1 MDPNRPF
8 KHWQYP
14 RWKTEKE
21 FWHKHWIASLT
32 GQPLPVWGQDAQV
45 KGKDDSNS
53 DNRFRDNE
61 ELRYS
66 LRSLE
71 KYAPWVRHIYVVT
84 DGQIPSWLDIESPK
98 LSIVKHRDIFT
109 NESHL
114 PVFSSPAIE
123 WSLDN
128 IPGLSD
134 MFLYFND
141 DVFLGSP
148 IRPEDFVSQA
158 GVQKVY
164 FAWEIPLCANRCWD
178 TYLANGRCDKE
189 CNVTACDFD
198 MGDCGCDVNPLDGS
212 LSCDAD
218 KVANILE
225 NSPKPPRIGNHLC
238 QGTCNYQWLGN
249 GVCDRSCNVSSCA
262 FDGGDCRE
270 RKQPVGRHGH
280 FPEDEDKDELSPLVR
295 DLWSADVSVNHTLV
309 QVPLDVNATYL
320 NLTEA
325 FGGANGSIWSAA
337 HDNGDLI
344 RFASVHE
351 KENVLLLVFGRDSE
365 ADPMTSSVK
374 ISVVGEDPQGAPIQ
388 LDFSLVRG
396 KKLIETSPIAG
407 EDPPQDKEITGGVYT
422 FQNTSTRPQN
432 IRLPFGFR
440 QATFRSIASGGI
452 KRDETITSE
461 GGATAEAEVPLEL
474 SMDDGIDAVAELLTD
489 KIPLVEIFL
498 PFNITGKK
506 LEDGDV
512 LNLGWYMEL
521 RLHDDENDWDWNDH
535 AICQLEVPK
544 KKPVPAP
551 ANGSSSEV
559 KEGADV
565 GDDMQDSTANEAKVE
580 IEAAANTKN
589 AEHANDGNVQE
600 EVIHDENTETEGDE
614 ESDDIPKCRLAED
627 NRGIIVTVRV
637 ITHHVRTVFSAVGV
651 FNDDESEED
660 IGENSETDSSQ
671 TADTS
676 SSPSQADVA
685 LKDDKL
691 QQLIEEWKT
700 SPQVTDGQ
708 MCFYDTD
715 RADPWRYRYCF
726 ALAMGHFQ
734 ARGVEVVHKP
744 TLYALTHPPKPKV
757 VYTPYMGDD
766 PALLELLDR
775 CIETTRRLIGIRPRI
790 CYPNEMPVPHPV
802 KDAPKVDPQA
812 QKLEEG
818 RRLACEAQHR
828 RLAQRE
834 QREKEELE
842 AEANRGIFGEILEGI
857 KSAVGLSHVEPADES
872 LHDIEY
878 EDVCGP
884 APVKTV
890 KPPVTLKTAQALLSR
905 DTFGD
910 SLRFVN
916 KLYNRAFGK
925 AAERRRVPSHMPFLL
940 QKSII
945 REIKDQWTTEVQATS
960 AHRFRHPEDMQF
972 SFSYFHYLINR
983 AKIHPHTLEE
993 VWRVYLDANR
1003 NGILDENELL
1013 TAASL
1018 AHGDAPPEE
1027 FVKEVRECV
1036 QPEKREKVREIPTAE
1051 GTVRLSETLTPYI
1064 TLENLQ
1070 RCPSVADALVRNVRY
1085 ESKVELMSEKEVTFH
1100 MLSDNFKFAWK
1111 QMMGTRARRT
1121 KFVCI
1126 NDDMK
1131 FPSTAV
1137 SQILHELFLS
1147 IWPKRSQFELPF
1159 HLKNRY
1165 AHIDEYHAAQTRRQ
1179 VAAAIF
1185 AFILLLVALVFR
1197 AELCAL
1203 FGFQDIAR
1211 ARAASASQLTHDF
1224 EQAQQQEE
1232 EQENE
1237 KPKEVEADGEGASKK
1252 KRPTRKMS
1260 S

>member
-1 MDPNRPF
+1 MKERSRRLYHQLPEVVERKRQEEMLRRRRQRLDELREQEKSSVRRFATAVSKKTPTPAVPKKHRKQKKNRFVKAGLPLMLF
-8 KHWQYP
+8 IVGGYMGLTQFVGGKYEARDHLIKSQSQHTFDLEEEHKKMTQKLVLDDFELKPVPKPKEDANGEDP

-98 LSIVKHRDIFT
+98 LSIVKHRDIFS

-178 TYLANGRCDKE
+178 TYLSNGRCDKE

-212 LSCDAD
+212 LSCDA
-218 KVANILE
+218 
-225 NSPKPPRIGNHLC
+225 
-238 QGTCNYQWLGN
+238 
-249 GVCDRSCNVSSCA
+249 
-262 FDGGDCRE
+262 
-270 RKQPVGRHGH
+270 
-280 FPEDEDKDELSPLVR
+280 
-295 DLWSADVSVNHTLV
+295 
-309 QVPLDVNATYL
+309 
-320 NLTEA
+320 
-325 FGGANGSIWSAA
+325 
-337 HDNGDLI
+337 
-344 RFASVHE
+344 E
-351 KENVLLLVFGRDSE
+351 K
-365 ADPMTSSVK
+365 
-374 ISVVGEDPQGAPIQ
+374 
-388 LDFSLVRG
+388 
-396 KKLIETSPIAG
+396 
-407 EDPPQDKEITGGVYT
+407 
-422 FQNTSTRPQN
+422 
-432 IRLPFGFR
+432 
-440 QATFRSIASGGI
+440 
-452 KRDETITSE
+452 
-461 GGATAEAEVPLEL
+461 
-474 SMDDGIDAVAELLTD
+474 
-489 KIPLVEIFL
+489 IFL

-559 KEGADV
+559 KEDADV
-565 GDDMQDSTANEAKVE
+565 SDDMQDSMANEAKVE
-580 IEAAANTKN
+580 IEVAANTKN
-589 AEHANDGNVQE
+589 AEHANDGNAQE

-627 NRGIIVTVRV
+627 NRGIIVT
-637 ITHHVRTVFSAVGV
+637 
-651 FNDDESEED
+651 
-660 IGENSETDSSQ
+660 
-671 TADTS
+671 
-676 SSPSQADVA
+676 
-685 LKDDKL
+685 
-691 QQLIEEWKT
+691 
-700 SPQVTDGQ
+700 
-708 MCFYDTD
+708 
-715 RADPWRYRYCF
+715 
-726 ALAMGHFQ
+726 
-734 ARGVEVVHKP
+734 
-744 TLYALTHPPKPKV
+744 
-757 VYTPYMGDD
+757 
-766 PALLELLDR
+766 
-775 CIETTRRLIGIRPRI
+775 
-790 CYPNEMPVPHPV
+790 
-802 KDAPKVDPQA
+802 
-812 QKLEEG
+812 
-818 RRLACEAQHR
+818 
-828 RLAQRE
+828 
-834 QREKEELE
+834 
-842 AEANRGIFGEILEGI
+842 
-857 KSAVGLSHVEPADES
+857 
-872 LHDIEY
+872 
-878 EDVCGP
+878 
-884 APVKTV
+884 
-890 KPPVTLKTAQALLSR
+890 
-905 DTFGD
+905 
-910 SLRFVN
+910 
-916 KLYNRAFGK
+916 
-925 AAERRRVPSHMPFLL
+925 
-940 QKSII
+940 
-945 REIKDQWTTEVQATS
+945 ATS

-1051 GTVRLSETLTPYI
+1051 GT
-1064 TLENLQ
+1064 

-1131 FPSTAV
+1131 FPSTA
-1137 SQILHELFLS
+1137 
-1147 IWPKRSQFELPF
+1147 
-1159 HLKNRY
+1159 
-1165 AHIDEYHAAQTRRQ
+1165 
-1179 VAAAIF
+1179 
-1185 AFILLLVALVFR
+1185 
-1197 AELCAL
+1197 
-1203 FGFQDIAR
+1203 DIAR

-1232 EQENE
+1232 EQESE
-1237 KPKEVEADGEGASKK
+1237 KPKEVEADGEGVSKK

>member
-1 MDPNRPF
+1 MSSMRSRRGVLERPPSPSERQGHSSSF
-8 KHWQYP
+8 LLFLLFVLTLFCAFFLVERTSVDRSNIGNVPSQDFLSYGPIDVVYTWVNGTDP

-98 LSIVKHRDIFT
+98 ISIVKHRDIFA

-123 WSLDN
+123 WNLDN

-164 FAWEIPLCANRCWD
+164 FAWEIPLCSNRCWD

-212 LSCDAD
+212 LSCDAE

-225 NSPKPPRIGNHLC
+225 NTPKPLKIAHHLC
-238 QGTCNYQWLGN
+238 QGTCNYHWLGN
-249 GVCDRSCNVSSCA
+249 GVCDRTCNVSSCA
-262 FDGGDCRE
+262 YDGGDCRE
-270 RKQPVGRHGH
+270 RAQPAGRHGH
-280 FPEDEDKDELSPLVR
+280 FREEDPDKDELSPLVR
-295 DLWSADVSVNHTLV
+295 NLWSADVSVNHTLV
-309 QVPLDVNATYL
+309 QVPLDVNASYL
-320 NLTEA
+320 NFTEA

-337 HDNGDLI
+337 HDNADLI

-351 KENVLLLVFGRDSE
+351 KENVLLLVFGRDSV
-365 ADPMTSSVK
+365 ADPMTSSAS
-374 ISVVGEDPQGAPIQ
+374 ISVVGEDPQGTPIQ
-388 LDFSLVRG
+388 LDFSIIRG
-396 KKLIETSPIAG
+396 EKIIETSSTAG
-407 EDPPQDKEITGGVYT
+407 ENSFQDEGMTGGMFT

-440 QATFRSIASGGI
+440 QATVRSILGGGV
-452 KRDETITSE
+452 KRDDTITSE
-461 GGATAEAEVPLEL
+461 DGATMEADIPLEL
-474 SMDDGIDAVAELLTD
+474 SMDGGIEAVVELVAD
-489 KIPLVEIFL
+489 KVPLVEVFL
-498 PFNITGKK
+498 PFNVTGKK
-506 LEDGDV
+506 LQEGDV
-512 LNLGWYMEL
+512 INLGWYMNL
-521 RLHDDENDWDWNDH
+521 RLHDDDDDWDWNDQS
-535 AICQLEVPK
+535 ICQLEVPK
-544 KKPVPAP
+544 KKSAPAP
-551 ANGSSSEV
+551 ANASSSDV
-559 KEGADV
+559 KEGTDIGEIVQGSATKEVEVKIDIASNMK
-565 GDDMQDSTANEAKVE
+565 DD
-580 IEAAANTKN
+580 
-589 AEHANDGNVQE
+589 EHANGENVQE
-600 EVIHDENTETEGDE
+600 EVVQEENTEAEGGE
-614 ESDDIPKCRLAED
+614 ESDAIPKCRLAED
-627 NRGIIVTVRV
+627 NCGIIVTLRV
-637 ITHHVRTVFSAVGV
+637 ITHHVRTIFSEAGV
-651 FNDDESEED
+651 INDDEGEKNSEGD
-660 IGENSETDSSQ
+660 SETDSSQ
-671 TADTS
+671 SAGSS
-676 SSPSQADVA
+676 SSPTQDDAD
-685 LKDDKL
+685 LNGKL
-691 QQLIEEWKT
+691 QQLIKEWKT

-708 MCFYDTD
+708 ICFYDTD

-726 ALAMGHFQ
+726 AIAMGHFQ
-734 ARGVEVVHKP
+734 TRGVDLVHQP
-744 TLYALTHPPKPKV
+744 TLYALMHPPKPKV

-775 CIETTRRLIGIRPRI
+775 CIDTTRRLIGFRPRM
-790 CYPNEMPVPHPV
+790 CYPNEVPVPRPV
-802 KDAPKVDPQA
+802 KDSSKVDTQA
-812 QKLEEG
+812 QKEEEG
-818 RRLACEAQHR
+818 RRLACEAQQR

-842 AEANRGIFGEILEGI
+842 AEANKGIFGRFLESI
-857 KSAVGLSHVEPADES
+857 KSTVGLSHVEPADES
-872 LHDIEY
+872 LDDVEY
-878 EDVCGP
+878 EDVCAP
-884 APVKTV
+884 APVKEE
-890 KPPVTLKTAQALLSR
+890 KPPVTLKTAQALLSK

-945 REIKDQWTTEVQATS
+945 REIKDHWTTE
-960 AHRFRHPEDMQF
+960 
-972 SFSYFHYLINR
+972 
-983 AKIHPHTLEE
+983 
-993 VWRVYLDANR
+993 
-1003 NGILDENELL
+1003 
-1013 TAASL
+1013 
-1018 AHGDAPPEE
+1018 
-1027 FVKEVRECV
+1027 
-1036 QPEKREKVREIPTAE
+1036 PEKREKVREIPTAE

-1100 MLSDNFKFAWK
+1100 MLSDNYKFAWK

-1131 FPSTAV
+1131 YPSTSV

-1165 AHIDEYHAAQTRRQ
+1165 AHIDEYHAAQTRRHI
-1179 VAAAIF
+1179 AAAIF

-1197 AELCAL
+1197 SELRAL

-1211 ARAASASQLTHDF
+1211 ARAASASQLTQDF

-1232 EQENE
+1232 ELEHGSDDNS
-1237 KPKEVEADGEGASKK
+1237 KEVDADAEGTSKK
-1252 KRPTRKMS
+1252 KRPARKGS
-1260 S
+1260 N